1 MLSAARRWLAVLAI
15 TVCTAGAGLLFTAA
29 PAHAG
34 TCYTVQVGNIEG
46 VTVCP

>member
-1 MLSAARRWLAVLAI
+1 MRSTARRCLAVLGIA
-15 TVCTAGAGLLFTAA
+15 VCASGLGLLATAA

-34 TCYTVQVGNIEG
+34 TCYEVQIGNIEG